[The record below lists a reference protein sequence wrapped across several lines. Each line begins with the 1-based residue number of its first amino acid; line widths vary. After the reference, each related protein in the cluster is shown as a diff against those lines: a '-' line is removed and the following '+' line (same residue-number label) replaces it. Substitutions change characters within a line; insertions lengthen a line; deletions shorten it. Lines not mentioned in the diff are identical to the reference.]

1 MGELA
6 ALIIQNGENLH
17 TVNLCNSNFSATA
30 TTSILTAM
38 STSPSASTITNF
50 YLNSSANMTEEEAC
64 QTLADFLAI
73 AESLSG
79 FGIPKHT
86 GRQITYKV
94 ECATEDGQLGKVTVT
109 DKDSGEVFESE
120 TSMTTIKFS

>member
-30 TTSILTAM
+30 TKSILTAM
-38 STSPSASTITNF
+38 STSPSASTITGF
-50 YLNSSANMTEEEAC
+50 YFNSSANMIEEEAC
-64 QTLADFLAI
+64 QALADFLAI

-79 FGIPKHT
+79 FSILKHT
-86 GRQITYKV
+86 GR
-94 ECATEDGQLGKVTVT
+94 
-109 DKDSGEVFESE
+109 
-120 TSMTTIKFS
+120 